1 MKAKMKLHKL
11 LSMLLALVMV
21 IGMLPAMS
29 LTANAVNAS
38 SVTITASDGTQTVIA
53 ATTGTA
59 GDPWSYDAATA
70 TLTLNNWTGQKISAN
85 GDLNL
90 HLVGTNT
97 ITIPSSTAEVTAI
110 NIGSSSSMFNLNIT
124 ADTGGTLNING
135 TTQGDFYGIR
145 AYTYITNG
153 TVNID
158 ITSSG
163 SSSSYGMWG
172 NVYFTKEETSQAT
185 LNVKVTDTDTTKT
198 GYLSAFSNGGIFVE
212 NRSNVT
218 VNAEA
223 HVSSANKY
231 TSCAIDDLY
240 IYKASPVITATA
252 DCPKEASTECI
263 AVNNLRALRL
273 TEGGKLT
280 ANGAVKCYY
289 LPDYLDAHV
298 VTTTPAD
305 NNYLFRRGKDLGKS
319 SSSASYYYMCG
330 TDGSILNNA
339 VFEYSEDMAEFKWVG
354 GSYCD
359 IPGGMV
365 GDSVN
370 PTNYLL
376 AGLRG
381 ADGLYDSSSNTKFE
395 ILSGSLPTGLKLHEK
410 GGIGG
415 TVTAPCEAGSVTIK
429 ATDTNDAQ
437 RTTTFTINYGTF
449 VEPDKYLTIGVYDA
463 APTVVEMKT
472 NGSGT
477 GWSYDGTTKTLT
489 LNGYNGGPIAAE
501 LALNLHLVGTNTITI
516 PSSTA
521 EVTAINIGS
530 SSSMFNLN
538 ITADTGGTLNIN
550 GTTQGDFYG
559 IRAYTY
565 ITNGTVNIDIT
576 SSGSSSSYGMWGN
589 VYFTKEETSQATLNV
604 KVTDTDTTKTGYL
617 SAFSNGGIFVEN
629 RSNVTV
635 NAEAHVSSANKYTS
649 CAIDDL
655 YIYKAS
661 PVITATA
668 DCPKEASTECIAVN
682 NLRALRL
689 TEGGKLTANGAV
701 KCYYLP
707 DYLDA
712 HVVTTTPAD
721 NNYLFR
727 RGKDL
732 GKSSSSASYYYMCG
746 TDGSILNNAVFEYS
760 EDMAEFKWVGGSYC
774 DIPGGMVGDSVN
786 PTNYLLAGLRG
797 ADGLYDS
804 SSNTKFEI
812 LSGSLPSGLTL
823 HPRGGIYGTVTAPCE
838 AGSVTVKATDTN
850 DATRTVTFTI
860 NYGKF
865 ASQNPVTD
873 MTLNKT
879 EMILE
884 QGATETVTAT
894 VTPADASYPNVKAV
908 SSDTSIATVSVGTPS
923 GASSTVQVTARY
935 NPGKAT
941 VTVTSVDS
949 SLNRTFDVYVKEKT
963 PTATFSYY
971 NETLNGLMSGRTYA
985 VSGTDVTTTAFT
997 TDENKN
1003 TYPLAEDWLGKEISL
1018 VLQNGTYGNCDSS
1031 PQTITLPARPDAPTG
1046 LGTVGVTAVGDS
1058 DGKITGVNSYMEY
1071 RKAGVTSWNT
1081 VSGSSINGLAEGT
1094 YEVRLKST
1102 SYALASKTATV
1113 VLGAKATYRVIF
1125 DKGEGT
1131 GTMAS
1136 GSCQETLEYT
1146 LPTTCDFTPPTG
1158 KVFTGWRIDGTDYAP
1173 GDTFIMPSSDV
1184 TVTAVYTTGVT
1195 VLGTATRFGSQTD
1208 DMTIQLIKSGES
1220 EAAYEAIVKG
1230 DAAGYS
1236 IAGVLPGTYT
1246 MKVMKQNHV
1255 TREYTVTVGS
1265 SNVVQDVKICLL
1277 GDVTGDGKVNTKDWN
1292 RIYDHVEETSL
1303 LTDYALA
1310 CGDVNGDG
1318 KVNTK
1323 DWNRIYDHV
1332 EETNPLW

>member
-21 IGMLPAMS
+21 VGMLPAMS

-90 HLVGTNT
+90 HLVGINT
-97 ITIPSSTAEVTAI
+97 ITIPSSTTEVVGI
-110 NIGSSSSMFNLNIT
+110 DIGSSSSMSSLEIT

-163 SSSSYGMWG
+163 SNDGYGMWG
-172 NVYFTKEETSQAT
+172 NVRFTKNETRPAT
-185 LNVKVTDTDTTKT
+185 LNIKVTDTSTTGG
-198 GYLSAFSNGGIFVE
+198 GYVYAICNASVIVE

-223 HVSSANKY
+223 HVSSADKY
-231 TSCAIDDLY
+231 TCSAIDELY
-240 IYKASPVITATA
+240 IYEASPVITATA
-252 DCPKEASTECI
+252 DCPDGASTKCL
-263 AVNNLRALRL
+263 AVGALRALGL
-273 TEGGKLT
+273 TAGGKVT
-280 ANGAVKCYY
+280 ANGMVGSYY
-289 LPDYLDAHV
+289 LPDYLDANV
-298 VTTTPAD
+298 VTTTPAN
-305 NNYLFRRGKDLGKS
+305 NNYLFRRGTDLGIKNDT
-319 SSSASYYYMCG
+319 YYYMCG
-330 TDGSILNNA
+330 TDGSILNKA

-354 GSYCD
+354 GNYYD

-365 GDSVN
+365 GDRVN

-381 ADGLYDSSSNTKFE
+381 ADGLEASHSNTEFE
-395 ILSGSLPTGLKLHEK
+395 ILSGSLPSGLTLHNK
-410 GGIGG
+410 GGIFG
-415 TVTAPCEAGSVTIK
+415 TVTAPCEAGTVTVK
-429 ATDTNDAQ
+429 ATDTNDST
-437 RTTTFTINYGTF
+437 RTVTFTINYGAF
-449 VEPDKYLTIGVYDA
+449 VEPDKYLTIGVYDTT
-463 APTVVEMKT
+463 PKEVEMKT
-472 NGSGT
+472 SDSGT

-501 LALNLHLVGTNTITI
+501 NALNLHLVGTNTITM
-516 PSSTA
+516 PSSTT
-521 EVTAINIGS
+521 EVVGIDIGS
-530 SSSMFNLN
+530 SSSMSSLE

-576 SSGSSSSYGMWGN
+576 SSGSNDGYGMWGN
-589 VYFTKEETSQATLNV
+589 VRFTKNETRPATLNI
-604 KVTDTDTTKTGYL
+604 KVTDTSTTGGGYVYAICNA
-617 SAFSNGGIFVEN
+617 SVIVEN

-635 NAEAHVSSANKYTS
+635 NAEAHVSSADKYTCS
-649 CAIDDL
+649 AIDEL
-655 YIYKAS
+655 YIYEAS

-668 DCPKEASTECIAVN
+668 DCPDGASTKCLAVGA
-682 NLRALRL
+682 LRALGL
-689 TEGGKLTANGAV
+689 TAGGKVTANGMV
-701 KCYYLP
+701 GSYYLP

-712 HVVTTTPAD
+712 NVVTTTPAN

-727 RGKDL
+727 RGTDL
-732 GKSSSSASYYYMCG
+732 GIKNDTYYYMCG
-746 TDGSILNNAVFEYS
+746 TDGSILNKAVFEYS
-760 EDMAEFKWVGGSYC
+760 EDMAEFKWVGGNYY
-774 DIPGGMVGDSVN
+774 DIPGGMVGDRVN

-797 ADGLYDS
+797 ADGLEAS
-804 SSNTKFEI
+804 HSNTEFEI

-823 HPRGGIYGTVTAPCE
+823 HNKGGIFGTVTAPCE

-850 DATRTVTFTI
+850 DSTRTVTFII

-865 ASQNPVTD
+865 ASQKPVTD
-873 MTLNKT
+873 MTLDKT

-894 VTPADASYPNVKAV
+894 VTPADASYPDVKAV
-908 SSDTSIATVSVGTPS
+908 SSDTGIATVSVGTPS
-923 GASSTVQVTARY
+923 GASSTVQVTAGY
-935 NPGKAT
+935 KAEKAT

-985 VSGTDVTTTAFT
+985 VSGTGVTTTIFT
-997 TDENKN
+997 TEAGKS
-1003 TYPLAEDWLGKEISL
+1003 TYPLAEDWLGKEITL
-1018 VLQNGTYGNCDSS
+1018 VLKNDTYTQCDSN

-1071 RKAGVTSWNT
+1071 RKAGETSWNA

-1102 SYALASKTATV
+1102 SYALASKTANV
-1113 VLGAKATYRVIF
+1113 VLGAKATYSVIF

-1158 KVFTGWRIDGTDYAP
+1158 KVFTGWQIGSTVYNP
-1173 GDTFIMPSSDV
+1173 GDKFTMPSNDV
-1184 TVTAVYTTGVT
+1184 TVTAVYTAGVKIS
-1195 VLGTATRFGSQTD
+1195 GTATSFNSDTD
-1208 DMTIQLIKSGES
+1208 PVTIQLIASGMT
-1220 EAAYEAIVKG
+1220 EAAYEVIVNG
-1230 DAAGYS
+1230 NTASYY
-1236 IAGVLPGTYT
+1236 ITGVTAGTYT
-1246 MKVMKQNHV
+1246 MKVMKKNHV
-1255 TREYTVTVGS
+1255 TREYTITVGS
-1265 SNVVQDVKICLL
+1265 SNVMQDVKIHLK
-1277 GDVTGDGKVNTKDWN
+1277 GDINGDGKVNTSDVN
-1292 RIYDHVEETSL
+1292 RANLHAKGKNI
-1303 LTDYALA
+1303 LTGYEFA
-1310 CGDVNGDG
+1310 CADVNGDG
-1318 KVNTK
+1318 KVNTS
-1323 DWNRIYDHV
+1323 DVNRLNLHSKKKSY
-1332 EETNPLW
+1332 LW

>member
-1 MKAKMKLHKL
+1 MKAKFKLHKL

-124 ADTGGTLNING
+124 ADTDGTLNING
-135 TTQGDFYGIR
+135 TTQGDFYGVK

-185 LNVKVTDTDTTKT
+185 LNVKVTDTDTTKI

-415 TVTAPCEAGSVTIK
+415 TVTAPCGAGSVTIK
-429 ATDTNDAQ
+429 AT
-437 RTTTFTINYGTF
+437 
-449 VEPDKYLTIGVYDA
+449 
-463 APTVVEMKT
+463 
-472 NGSGT
+472 
-477 GWSYDGTTKTLT
+477 
-489 LNGYNGGPIAAE
+489 
-501 LALNLHLVGTNTITI
+501 
-516 PSSTA
+516 
-521 EVTAINIGS
+521 
-530 SSSMFNLN
+530 
-538 ITADTGGTLNIN
+538 
-550 GTTQGDFYG
+550 
-559 IRAYTY
+559 
-565 ITNGTVNIDIT
+565 
-576 SSGSSSSYGMWGN
+576 
-589 VYFTKEETSQATLNV
+589 
-604 KVTDTDTTKTGYL
+604 
-617 SAFSNGGIFVEN
+617 
-629 RSNVTV
+629 
-635 NAEAHVSSANKYTS
+635 
-649 CAIDDL
+649 
-655 YIYKAS
+655 
-661 PVITATA
+661 
-668 DCPKEASTECIAVN
+668 
-682 NLRALRL
+682 
-689 TEGGKLTANGAV
+689 
-701 KCYYLP
+701 
-707 DYLDA
+707 
-712 HVVTTTPAD
+712 
-721 NNYLFR
+721 
-727 RGKDL
+727 
-732 GKSSSSASYYYMCG
+732 
-746 TDGSILNNAVFEYS
+746 
-760 EDMAEFKWVGGSYC
+760 
-774 DIPGGMVGDSVN
+774 
-786 PTNYLLAGLRG
+786 
-797 ADGLYDS
+797 
-804 SSNTKFEI
+804 NTKD
-812 LSGSLPSGLTL
+812 S
-823 HPRGGIYGTVTAPCE
+823 
-838 AGSVTVKATDTN
+838 
-850 DATRTVTFTI
+850 TRNVTFTI
-860 NYGKF
+860 NYGAF
-865 ASQNPVTD
+865 GSQIPVTG
-873 MTLNKT
+873 MTLDKT

-884 QGATETVTAT
+884 QGATGTVTAT
-894 VTPADASYPNVKAV
+894 VAPSDASYPNVKAV
-908 SSDTSIATVSVGTPS
+908 SSDINIASVSVGTPS

-1158 KVFTGWRIDGTDYAP
+1158 KVFTGWRIDDTDYAP

-1195 VLGTATRFGSQTD
+1195 VSGTATSFGSDTD
-1208 DMTIQLIKSGES
+1208 NVILRLIAEGYS
-1220 EAAYEAIVKG
+1220 EPAYEAVIQG
-1230 DAAGYS
+1230 NTASYS

-1255 TREYTVTVGS
+1255 AREYTVTVGS

-1277 GDVTGDGKVNTKDWN
+1277 GDVTGDGKVNTKDWA
-1292 RIYDHVEETSL
+1292 RLKAHVNETSN
-1303 LTDYALA
+1303 LTGYELA
-1310 CGDVNGDG
+1310 CGDVNGDS
-1318 KVNTK
+1318 KVNIK
-1323 DWNRIYDHV
+1323 DWARLKAHV
-1332 EETNPLW
+1332 NESNPLW